1 MTMIKSFL
9 HDETGAVTID
19 WVALTAGILLL
30 GIAVVFSI
38 FSNGVTPLVQSIN
51 EQLSA
56 AGAGICD
63 ELASGLQIGDCAFIT
78 NAG

>member
-1 MTMIKSFL
+1 MTMIKNFL

-38 FSNGVTPLVQSIN
+38 FSNGVTPLVDSIN
-51 EQLSA
+51 NQLSR

-63 ELASGLQIGDCAFIT
+63 ELATDLNIGDCTFIT
-78 NAG
+78 QNN